1 MGRSQTG
8 RPEGPRP
15 LNPVRCRTG
24 VSSGIT
30 GTFAKA
36 PCGAPLSLCPR
47 YVTHVLLTR
56 PPLNLLGIA
65 TKKVPY
71 DLHALATPPAFVLSQ
86 DQTLLFNRCTDARP
100 RYPFEY
106 RYRAP
111 VDFDSSHLAHRS
123 AWLGRIGR
131 LASSSSNPSSGPEP
145 HVLTA
150 VDHTHCSLVK
160 ELVRGPQAGLPAN
173 WPEHRMLSGALA
185 LSIGQSPELFRSIHF
200 LPLASS
206 HCKTR
211 RKNNPV

>member
-1 MGRSQTG
+1 LRGAAIPVSKVRYPCVTHPSATKPS
-8 RPEGPRP
+8 RYCYKEGP
-15 LNPVRCRTG
+15 VRLACLSHAASVRSEPG
-24 VSSGIT
+24 SNSS
-30 GTFAKA
+30 FY
-36 PCGAPLSLCPR
+36 SMPR
-47 YVTHVLLTR
+47 R
-56 PPLNLLGIA
+56 PPR
-65 TKKVPY
+65 
-71 DLHALATPPAFVLSQ
+71 H
-86 DQTLLFNRCTDARP
+86 
-100 RYPFEY
+100 PFEY
-106 RYRAP
+106 RSRAP